1 MAQNPAAKPLNIRG
15 LVNLPPPLFYTQND
29 GNINRVN
36 FLFFTEKDCI
46 PRLNMVLLD
55 EEDKAEKHNRRET
68 YLIFS
73 LLTIFIQ
80 SF

>member
-1 MAQNPAAKPLNIRG
+1 
-15 LVNLPPPLFYTQND
+15 
-29 GNINRVN
+29 
-36 FLFFTEKDCI
+36 
-46 PRLNMVLLD
+46 MVLLD